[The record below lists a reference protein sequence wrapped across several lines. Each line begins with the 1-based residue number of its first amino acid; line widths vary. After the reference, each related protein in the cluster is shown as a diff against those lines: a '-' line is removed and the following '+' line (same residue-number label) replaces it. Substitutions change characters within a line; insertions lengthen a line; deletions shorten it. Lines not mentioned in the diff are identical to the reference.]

1 MESRKQPLKS
11 LGASQA
17 HSSINKP
24 VNDNALVVQNIDAV
38 DYTSVLLIQYDEL
51 NTYITRDPARS
62 GARTRH
68 RSELSLLEGWET
80 SPV

>member
-1 MESRKQPLKS
+1 MPVAFNVWLRHQPSMESRKQPLKS
-11 LGASQA
+11 LEVSQA

-51 NTYITRDPARS
+51 NT
-62 GARTRH
+62 
-68 RSELSLLEGWET
+68 
-80 SPV
+80 